1 MAVATQ
7 SPCPQANRI
16 LLRNGLI
23 ITLDDE
29 LRTLNGD
36 VLILGGKIAQIAPQ
50 IFADDCAIVDA
61 TQFAILPGFVE
72 CHRHLWQTPLR
83 HTGVDWD
90 LPRMFVELFVK
101 IGPKMRPEDVYA
113 ATLFGRLAALD
124 AGITTLLD
132 WAHIQNT
139 PDHADEAVSA
149 LRAAGGRSI
158 FGHGQPGND
167 PKPWMA
173 NSSLPHPSDIRRV
186 REKLLPSDDA
196 MVTMAM
202 AARGPEFTTM
212 EVVEHDVKLARELGL
227 RVTMHIGMGEAG
239 AKNRAIDKLHRHKL
253 LGPDITCLHCCTS
266 GDDEFKLLADTGA
279 TASVSALMAALA
291 KGFGLPATGRLLAHG
306 VRPSLSTDSE
316 MTASGDMFTEMRA
329 ALAAERLICNNHLEN
344 GPPHPMLTAADVLGF
359 TTIEGARSVGLEAKV
374 GSITPGKRA
383 DLIMVRCDQLNLAP
397 LIDPIGALVI
407 GGHAGNVEAVMVD
420 GKFLKWAGELVSA
433 DIPRA
438 RRLLAESCAYLYDDA
453 MRLSYS
459 QQRD

>member
-1 MAVATQ
+1 MAVSISA
-7 SPCPQANRI
+7 PCPQAERV

-23 ITLDDE
+23 ITLDHE
-29 LRTLNGD
+29 LQTLNGD
-36 VLILGGKIAQIAPQ
+36 ILVLDGKIAQVAPQ
-50 IFADDCAIVDA
+50 ISADDCAIVDA
-61 TQFAILPGFVE
+61 AHFAILPGFVE

-83 HTGVDWD
+83 HTGIDWD

-101 IGPKMRPEDVYA
+101 TGPKMRPQDVYA
-113 ATLFGRLAALD
+113 ATLFGRLSALD

-139 PDHADEAVSA
+139 PDHADEAISA

-167 PKPWMA
+167 AKPWMT

-196 MVTMAM
+196 LVTMAM

-227 RVTMHIGMGEAG
+227 RITMHIGMGETG
-239 AKNRAIDKLHRHKL
+239 AKNRAIEKLFSNRL

-266 GDDEFKLLADTGA
+266 GNDEFKLLADTGA
-279 TASVSALMAALA
+279 TASVSALMATLA
-291 KGFGLPATGRLLAHG
+291 KGFGLPSTGRLLAHG

-329 ALAAERLICNNHLEN
+329 ALAAERLICNNHIED
-344 GPPHPMLTAADVLGF
+344 GPARPMLTAADVLGF
-359 TTIEGARSVGLEAKV
+359 ATIEGARSVGLDAKI
-374 GSITPGKRA
+374 GSIKPGKRA
-383 DLIMVRCDQLNLAP
+383 DLIMMRNDVLNVAP
-397 LIDPIGALVI
+397 MIDPIGAIVI
-407 GGHAGNVEAVMVD
+407 GGHAGNIEAVMVE
-420 GKFLKWAGELVSA
+420 GKFVKWAGELVFA
-433 DIPRA
+433 DVARA
-438 RRLLAESCAYLYDDA
+438 HSLLADCCVHLYEDA
-453 MRLSYS
+453 VGVPRS
-459 QQRD
+459 Q